1 MKKLISILSLLLI
14 ILVQFGSVGFTY
26 YRNDCSTSKSSTF
39 TYNDEGCTCK
49 KDISSTRNYK
59 SCCEKSKS
67 EKSCCQREKSSCCS
81 LKSDDNLRLTKKCCS
96 STTLFFKVLSE
107 PFNRFVEHF
116 QLISTNLVLPTN
128 YYFKIEQATISRKV
142 ASQGYYKCNSPP
154 IQNYQTRIFIQ
165 SFQI

>member
-1 MKKLISILSLLLI
+1 LKKLITILSLLLI

-39 TYNDEGCTCK
+39 TYNNEGCTCK
-49 KDISSTRNYK
+49 KNVSSSADSK
-59 SCCEKSKS
+59 SCCEKTKS
-67 EKSCCQREKSSCCS
+67 EKSCCQRKKSSYCS
-81 LKSDDNLRLTKKCCS
+81 SKSDDNLRVKKKCCS

-107 PFNRFVEHF
+107 PFNTSAEHF
-116 QLISTNLVLPTN
+116 QLVSNHLIIPTH
-128 YYFKIEQATISRKV
+128 YDFKIEQATIITNV

-154 IQNYQTRIFIQ
+154 IRNYQTRIFIQ